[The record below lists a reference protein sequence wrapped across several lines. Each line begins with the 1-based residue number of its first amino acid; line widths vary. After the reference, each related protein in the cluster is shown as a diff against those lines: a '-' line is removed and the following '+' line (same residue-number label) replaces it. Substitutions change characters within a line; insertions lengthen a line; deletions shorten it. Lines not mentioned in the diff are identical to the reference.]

1 MRIRGFCRISGL
13 QRLGLI
19 EWSAGPER
27 RSSRLARGVRR
38 DLESL
43 EGRALLSGGPA
54 ALAAAQGGLRSE
66 FAGVKVNGSV
76 RGVTTQRNVVYTVDD
91 GHGMKLDLYRPMGT
105 PPPGG
110 WPAVVALPGGG
121 WRWASKTQYG
131 SVVGQLASYGFV
143 VAVADY
149 TFASSAPGS
158 HVWPRNLQDAR
169 DAVRWVRSS
178 AARLKV
184 NPAEIAAEGVSSGAH
199 LASLLGTYPGPAL
212 ADAPPSS
219 PTAAGTP
226 SGVSAQVEAVVD
238 FYGPVDLA
246 ALYSESPED
255 DPFLVTFLG
264 GTPQPVPGRY
274 AASSVNTYISPV
286 DPPFFIVQGT
296 TDQATNPTQSD
307 LLASDLKQAGVPYSL
322 EFLVGLGHG
331 FEFRINDQ
339 LDLLPQV
346 VTFLNEA
353 FAHQPITTATTTT

>member
-1 MRIRGFCRISGL
+1 M
-13 QRLGLI
+13 
-19 EWSAGPER
+19 
-27 RSSRLARGVRR
+27 
-38 DLESL
+38 
-43 EGRALLSGGPA
+43 
-54 ALAAAQGGLRSE
+54 
-66 FAGVKVNGSV
+66 
-76 RGVTTQRNVVYTVDD
+76 TTRRNVVYTVDD

-169 DAVRWVRSS
+169 DVVRWVRSS
-178 AARLKV
+178 AARLAV
-184 NPAEIAAEGVSSGAH
+184 NPDEIAAEGVSSGAH
-199 LASLLGTYPGPAL
+199 LASLLGTYPDGPVP

-219 PTAAGTP
+219 QGPAAAGTP
-226 SGVSAQVEAVVD
+226 AAGSARVEAVVD
-238 FYGPVDLA
+238 FYGPVDLT
-246 ALYSESPED
+246 ALYNESPED

-264 GTPQPVPGRY
+264 GTPQQVPGRY
-274 AASSVNTYISPV
+274 TAASVDTYISPA

-296 TDQATNPTQSD
+296 ADKANNPTQSD

-331 FEFRINDQ
+331 FEFRINNQ
-339 LDLLPQV
+339 LNLLPQV
-346 VTFLNEA
+346 VTFLDQA
-353 FAHQPITTATTTT
+353 FAHQPITTATT